1 MYIIF
6 FAFAYIWI
14 MLIVTATSWFKAAV
28 VFIFGGVL
36 MTVVYYLLDTPGRK
50 HRRIAREAEED
61 AANNDQA

>member
-1 MYIIF
+1 
-6 FAFAYIWI
+6 